1 VADQNGHHLQ
11 IAVLDFERSFNY
23 YPDMGRPSDARKK
36 LLDAALMLVW
46 ERSVGGVTVDMICRR
61 AGVLPGTFYHFFKS
75 RSELVAA
82 ALRAHWEAFRPE
94 VQQAFDPE
102 VPPLRRIHN
111 YCEFV
116 RRQVERRKRE
126 VGRVLGCPYTSVGS
140 EVGKQDV
147 VISEA
152 VQEILADHRKFF
164 HDALWDAAA
173 AGEIEVSDIAATVK
187 LLLMQYCGALTA
199 ARIHDDASLVRGLP
213 EVTDRLLGFDP
224 SKREA
229 VE

>member
-1 VADQNGHHLQ
+1 
-11 IAVLDFERSFNY
+11 
-23 YPDMGRPSDARKK
+23 MGRPSDARKK

-75 RSELVAA
+75 RSDLVAA
-82 ALRAHWEAFRPE
+82 ALRAHWQALRPE
-94 VQQAFDPE
+94 VQKAFDPA

-116 RRQVERRKRE
+116 RRKVERRKRE

-140 EVGKQDV
+140 EVGKQDAA
-147 VISEA
+147 ISEA
-152 VQEILADHRKFF
+152 VQEILADHRRFF
-164 HDALWDAAA
+164 HDALRDAAA
-173 AGEIEVSDIAATVK
+173 EGEIEVTDIAATVK
-187 LLLMQYCGALTA
+187 LLLMQYSGALTA

-224 SKREA
+224 SQREA
-229 VE
+229 VGAG